1 MVATASSSRASKA
14 RTASNEASSQ
24 QIVSSMEQDVNA
36 SLNDSILNASP
47 ADMSHVGRAYH
58 RKRNVTII
66 VDSPADFAPAV
77 VERLGVRVI
86 PFSYVTPEG
95 EFLDDLWKSREPH
108 DFYEFMR
115 KNPDVRITTAAVTP
129 GRYME
134 VFREE
139 AQQGL
144 PILYLGFT
152 GGLSSSIDAARQ
164 AAEAVMAENPDIQ
177 IYVLDNLCPS
187 MAAQLLAIEVVRQ
200 AAEGFTAEELYY
212 WAQDA
217 RYFVQGYFTLDSLNW
232 LSLGGRIPPAAANVG
247 GKLDI
252 KPELTYDRT
261 GALQLCGMCRGR
273 KKALRAIIQDF
284 KDNYVHD
291 PALPI
296 AIASADAE
304 KDAAWLEA
312 QIRRE
317 KGCEDVVI
325 MRSSISPVIGSHV
338 GPGMVAVAFWGKDR
352 REKLSLTD
360 RIARKVRGK

>member
-1 MVATASSSRASKA
+1 MEHNDISTASSAASIELDNAPTDVSR
-14 RTASNEASSQ
+14 
-24 QIVSSMEQDVNA
+24 
-36 SLNDSILNASP
+36 
-47 ADMSHVGRAYH
+47 VGRAYH
-58 RKRNVTII
+58 RKRTCKII

-77 VERLGVRVI
+77 AKRLGVRVI

-95 EFLDDLWKSREPH
+95 EFVDDLWETRKPH
-108 DFYEFMR
+108 EFYEFMR
-115 KNPDVRITTAAVTP
+115 KNPEVRITTAAVTP

-134 VFREE
+134 IFQEE
-139 AQQGL
+139 LEDGL

-152 GGLSSSIDAARQ
+152 GGLSSSIDSARQ
-164 AAEAVMAENPDIQ
+164 AAEAVKASNPDAE

-187 MAAQLLAIEVVRQ
+187 LAGQLLAIEVVRQ
-200 AAEGFTAEELYY
+200 ASEGFTAEELVC
-212 WAQDA
+212 WAEDA

-232 LSLGGRIPPAAANVG
+232 LALGGRIPPTAANVG

-261 GALQLCGMCRGR
+261 GALSLCGMCRGR
-273 KKALRAIIQDF
+273 KKALRAILQDF
-284 KDNYVHD
+284 RENYNHD
-291 PALPI
+291 RALPI

-304 KDAAWLEA
+304 KDADWLEA

-338 GPGMVAVAFWGKDR
+338 GPGMVAVAFWGSDR

-360 RIARKVRGK
+360 RIARKVRAGL

>member
-1 MVATASSSRASKA
+1 MD
-14 RTASNEASSQ
+14 
-24 QIVSSMEQDVNA
+24 QDVT
-36 SLNDSILNASP
+36 LTHNDEEISQAANP
-47 ADMSHVGRAYH
+47 ADVSNVGRAYH
-58 RKRNVTII
+58 RKRTCKIL

-86 PFSYVTPEG
+86 PFSYVTSEG
-95 EFLDDLWKSREPH
+95 EFLDDLWATHDPH

-115 KNPDVRITTAAVTP
+115 KNPDERITTAAVTP

-134 VFREE
+134 IFEE
-139 AQQGL
+139 EIADGL
-144 PILYLGFT
+144 PLLYLGFT
-152 GGLSSSIDAARQ
+152 GGLSSSIDSARQ
-164 AAEAVMAENPDIQ
+164 AAEAVMANHPEAK

-187 MAAQLLAIEVVRQ
+187 LAAQLLAIEVVRQ
-200 AAEGFTAEELYY
+200 AAEGYSAEEVYH
-212 WAQDA
+212 WAMDA
-217 RYFVQGYFTLDSLNW
+217 RYFVQGYFTLDSLHW
-232 LSLGGRIPPAAANVG
+232 LGLGGRIPPAAANVG

-261 GALQLCGMCRGR
+261 GALSLRGMCRGR

-284 KDNYVHD
+284 KENYVHD
-291 PALPI
+291 PSLPI
-296 AIASADAE
+296 AIASADAD
-304 KDAAWLEA
+304 KDADWLEA

-317 KGCEDVVI
+317 KGCEDVVV

-338 GPGMVAVAFWGKDR
+338 GPGMVAVAFWGTDR

>member
-1 MVATASSSRASKA
+1 MERDVNTS
-14 RTASNEASSQ
+14 TIEASSA
-24 QIVSSMEQDVNA
+24 D
-36 SLNDSILNASP
+36 LNTNP
-47 ADMSHVGRAYH
+47 ADVSNVGRAYH
-58 RKRNVTII
+58 RKRNCKII

-77 VERLGVRVI
+77 AKRLGVRVI

-95 EFLDDLWKSREPH
+95 EFVDDLWESRDPH
-108 DFYEFMR
+108 EFYEFMR

-134 VFREE
+134 IFEN
-139 AQQGL
+139 AAADGL

-152 GGLSSSIDAARQ
+152 GGLSSSIDSARQ
-164 AAEAVMAENPDIQ
+164 AAEAVMQANPDIK

-187 MAAQLLAIEVVRQ
+187 LAAQLLAIEVVRQ
-200 AAEGFTAEELYY
+200 AAEGFTAEELYH
-212 WAQDA
+212 WAEDA
-217 RYFVQGYFTLDSLNW
+217 RYFVQGYFTLDSLHW
-232 LSLGGRIPPAAANVG
+232 LGLGGRIPPTAANVG

-261 GALQLCGMCRGR
+261 GALSLRGMCRGR
-273 KKALRAIIQDF
+273 KKALRAILADF
-284 KDNYVHD
+284 RENYAHD
-291 PALPI
+291 PSLPI
-296 AIASADAE
+296 AIASSDAE
-304 KDAAWLEA
+304 KDADWLEA

-338 GPGMVAVAFWGKDR
+338 GPGMVAVAFWGTDR

-360 RIARKVRGK
+360 RIARKVRASE

>member
-1 MVATASSSRASKA
+1 MDQERISNDSSAASIEHDNAPA
-14 RTASNEASSQ
+14 D
-24 QIVSSMEQDVNA
+24 VSS
-36 SLNDSILNASP
+36 
-47 ADMSHVGRAYH
+47 VGRAYH
-58 RKRNVTII
+58 RKRACKIL

-77 VERLGVRVI
+77 ASRLGVRVI

-95 EFLDDLWKSREPH
+95 EFLDDMWESKNSHE
-108 DFYEFMR
+108 FYEFMR

-134 VFREE
+134 IFEE
-139 AQQGL
+139 ELADGL

-152 GGLSSSIDAARQ
+152 GGLSSSIDSARQ
-164 AAEAVMAENPDIQ
+164 AAEAVMEAHPESK

-187 MAAQLLAIEVVRQ
+187 LAAQLLAIEVVRQ
-200 AAEGFTAEELYY
+200 AAEGLTAEELYC
-212 WAQDA
+212 WAKDA

-232 LSLGGRIPPAAANVG
+232 LSLGGRIPATAANVG

-261 GALQLCGMCRGR
+261 GALSLCGMCRGR

-284 KDNYVHD
+284 RENYGHD
-291 PALPI
+291 RSLPI

-304 KDAAWLEA
+304 KDADWLEA

-317 KGCEDVVI
+317 KGCEDVII
-325 MRSSISPVIGSHV
+325 MRGSISPVIGSHV
-338 GPGMVAVAFWGKDR
+338 GPGMVAVAFWGSDR

-360 RIARKVRGK
+360 RIARKVRGQ

>member
-1 MVATASSSRASKA
+1 MDPDIISNANDAASV
-14 RTASNEASSQ
+14 E
-24 QIVSSMEQDVNA
+24 VDNA
-36 SLNDSILNASP
+36 P
-47 ADMSHVGRAYH
+47 ADVSNVGRAYH
-58 RKRNVTII
+58 RKRTCKII

-77 VERLGVRVI
+77 AKRLGVRVI

-95 EFLDDLWKSREPH
+95 ECVDDLWETRTPH

-115 KNPDVRITTAAVTP
+115 RNPDVRITTAAVTP

-134 VFREE
+134 IFEEE
-139 AQQGL
+139 AADGL

-152 GGLSSSIDAARQ
+152 GGLSSSIDSARQ
-164 AAEAVMAENPDIQ
+164 AAQAVMDANPEVK

-187 MAAQLLAIEVVRQ
+187 IAAQLLAIEVVRQ
-200 AAEGFTAEELYY
+200 ASEDYTAEELYH
-212 WAQDA
+212 WAKDA

-232 LSLGGRIPPAAANVG
+232 LALGGRIPPTAANVG

-252 KPELTYDRT
+252 KPELTYDRS
-261 GALQLCGMCRGR
+261 GALSLCGMCRGR

-284 KDNYVHD
+284 RENYGHD
-291 PALPI
+291 RALPI
-296 AIASADAE
+296 AIASSDAE
-304 KDAAWLEA
+304 KDADWLEA

-325 MRSSISPVIGSHV
+325 IRSSISPVIGSHV
-338 GPGMVAVAFWGKDR
+338 GPGMVAVAFWGTDR

-360 RIARKVRGK
+360 RIARKVRGA

>member
-1 MVATASSSRASKA
+1 MDQERI
-14 RTASNEASSQ
+14 SNESSAAS
-24 QIVSSMEQDVNA
+24 IEFDNA
-36 SLNDSILNASP
+36 P
-47 ADMSHVGRAYH
+47 ADVTSVGRAYH
-58 RKRNVTII
+58 RKRACKIL

-77 VERLGVRVI
+77 AERLGVRVI

-95 EFLDDLWKSREPH
+95 EFLDDMWETRNPH

-134 VFREE
+134 VFEE
-139 AQQGL
+139 ELADGL

-152 GGLSSSIDAARQ
+152 GGLSSSIDSARQ
-164 AAEAVMAENPDIQ
+164 AAEAVMQAHPEAK

-187 MAAQLLAIEVVRQ
+187 LAAQLLAIEVVRQ
-200 AAEGFTAEELYY
+200 AAEGLTAEELYY
-212 WAQDA
+212 WAKDA

-232 LSLGGRIPPAAANVG
+232 LSLGGRIPPTAANVG

-261 GALQLCGMCRGR
+261 GALSLCGMCRGR

-284 KDNYVHD
+284 RENYGHD
-291 PALPI
+291 RALPI
-296 AIASADAE
+296 AIASADAD
-304 KDAAWLEA
+304 KDADWLEA

-325 MRSSISPVIGSHV
+325 IRSSISPVIGSHV
-338 GPGMVAVAFWGKDR
+338 GPGMVAVAFWGGDR

-360 RIARKVRGK
+360 RIARKVRGQ